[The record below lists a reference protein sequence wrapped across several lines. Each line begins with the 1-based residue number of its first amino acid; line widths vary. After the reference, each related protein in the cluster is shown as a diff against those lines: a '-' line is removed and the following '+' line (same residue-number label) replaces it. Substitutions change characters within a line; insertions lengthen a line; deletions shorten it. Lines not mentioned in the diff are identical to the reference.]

1 MENGIHGATV
11 FRAVE
16 GYGKSRKIHRHG
28 LFEKNE
34 PIAIEIIDTKENIEK
49 ILPELKNI
57 LQELNTGLIT
67 LEEVEIVR

>member
-1 MENGIHGATV
+1 MVNPVKYIIMV
-11 FRAVE
+11 
-16 GYGKSRKIHRHG
+16 YLK
-28 LFEKNE
+28 KNE

-49 ILPELKNI
+49 ILPVLKNI